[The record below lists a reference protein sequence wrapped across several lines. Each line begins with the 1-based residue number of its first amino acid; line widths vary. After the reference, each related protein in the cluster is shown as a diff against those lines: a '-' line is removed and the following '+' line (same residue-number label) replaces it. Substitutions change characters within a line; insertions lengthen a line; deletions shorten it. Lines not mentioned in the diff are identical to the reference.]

1 MRKNKIKRFIYRLLI
16 VIGMGTPVIIMTIV
30 VYSFIMPEG
39 SPDLLNN
46 EICKPQKI
54 QTLIYFT
61 YTIFFFVFGF
71 VIFAFADSVCL
82 WANLYDRAPTPDNVM
97 FNNRDD
103 RLFLGGG
110 NNILADE
117 SNSHIRDNSR
127 YTDIS
132 KRSNKVSMF
141 ENSRDFRNVTMD
153 SNL

>member
-1 MRKNKIKRFIYRLLI
+1 
-16 VIGMGTPVIIMTIV
+16 MGTPVIIMTIV
-30 VYSFIMPEG
+30 VYIVIIPKEQSDAKD
-39 SPDLLNN
+39 SN
-46 EICKPQKI
+46 ICNPQKI

-61 YTIFFFVFGF
+61 YSIFFFAFGF
-71 VIFAFADSVCL
+71 VIFGFADSVCL
-82 WANLYDRAPTPDNVM
+82 WANLYDRAPTPDNIM

>member
-1 MRKNKIKRFIYRLLI
+1 
-16 VIGMGTPVIIMTIV
+16 MGTPVIIMTIV
-30 VYSFIMPEG
+30 VYIVIIPKEQSDAKD
-39 SPDLLNN
+39 SN
-46 EICKPQKI
+46 ICNPQKI

-61 YTIFFFVFGF
+61 YSFFFFFFGF

-82 WANLYDRAPTPDNVM
+82 WANLYDRAPTPDNIM